1 MAREISKAS
10 NGTRRNSPRGGVLL
24 VSEASIIHALRQAG
38 TKEALATSKLLKR
51 GIIHLK
57 LIPTDLLGEGVA
69 GRYFF
74 GSSEILLALDKLRSP
89 HEAAGFVAHETRH
102 YLQRITPQT
111 YRRIHE
117 FEAYQ
122 WQRATD
128 ATFQLSD
135 QEIWQ
140 HIRNH
145 PLYKSV
151 PE

>member
-1 MAREISKAS
+1 M
-10 NGTRRNSPRGGVLL
+10 
-24 VSEASIIHALRQAG
+24 SEASIIYALRQTG

-57 LIPTDLLGEGVA
+57 LVPTDPLGKGAA

-74 GSSEILLALDKLRSP
+74 GYREILLALDKLRSAR
-89 HEAAGFVAHETRH
+89 EAAGFVAHETRH

-122 WQRATD
+122 WQRAAD

-140 HIRNH
+140 HIRSH